1 MYCLYASDYGPADP
15 AFDPF
20 VGNGHLLQGFGS
32 HVSELATARNFAQL
46 QAMERQLQRG
56 QEIAW
61 CDQGYGWAYRQPVN
75 DFFIVAMIAV
85 VLPYVVLRLVPRI
98 GAVLR
103 RAPGVDFTAIAATRF
118 NRPGDA
124 S

>member
-1 MYCLYASDYGPADP
+1 
-15 AFDPF
+15 
-20 VGNGHLLQGFGS
+20 
-32 HVSELATARNFAQL
+32 
-46 QAMERQLQRG
+46 MERQLQRG

-98 GAVLR
+98 GA
-103 RAPGVDFTAIAATRF
+103 AFTAVAATRF